1 MENDTM
7 QELQTLRAKVE
18 ELLAKAERY
27 DGAGLGDVLA
37 RLDRMEAKLTPA
49 PSRTEV
55 RIQKIMEKTGCSR
68 AEATKRVEA
77 NNRFWQEKRKRE
89 GDWKN
94 PLK

>member
-1 MENDTM
+1 MEDDAM
-7 QELQTLRAKVE
+7 QELQSLRAEVE
-18 ELLAKAERY
+18 ELRAKAERY

-37 RLDRMEAKLTPA
+37 RLDSMEQKLTPA

-55 RIQKIMEKTGCSR
+55 RITKIMEKTGCSR
-68 AEATKRVEA
+68 VEATKRVEA
-77 NNRFWQEKRKRE
+77 SNRFWQEKRKRE